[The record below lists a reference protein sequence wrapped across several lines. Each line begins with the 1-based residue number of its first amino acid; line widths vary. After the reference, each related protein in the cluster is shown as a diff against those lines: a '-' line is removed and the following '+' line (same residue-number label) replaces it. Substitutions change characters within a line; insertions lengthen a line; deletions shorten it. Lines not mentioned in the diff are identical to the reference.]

1 MKIRIL
7 KQEVLDTLKNNL
19 DSYIKFYYQRSDND
33 WLYSICDCEPFE
45 EFKIISDFEL
55 ADLNQQLSKTDFDN
69 CKKIYLNFSFLTESQ
84 ACDERLWAGLA
95 HDVFYQYLRKRFKMA
110 PDYILNSKNPVGEVR
125 TRFFYN
131 GGLNSGK
138 FRNALAKCWWVG
150 HHTWSNETKNFDLL
164 DKLGYRDM
172 STKVTDIFHNYTF
185 INNHDILSGI
195 IDGLYYFNN
204 NNIFYDMKKHVRPTL
219 QYLNAIGGG
228 IVLDSLS
235 SNEIREIVI
244 EQIQNKLN
252 GQEDVLIDEFNENSN
267 DFEEKTKIEIGDEF
281 KIKYLSGEKK
291 DEESNF
297 YKVIYNKDFILSKIA
312 QEAIGKT
319 YGDTITIDNNIEG
332 EIIEII
338 KAETNEE

>member
-1 MKIRIL
+1 
-7 KQEVLDTLKNNL
+7 
-19 DSYIKFYYQRSDND
+19 
-33 WLYSICDCEPFE
+33 
-45 EFKIISDFEL
+45 
-55 ADLNQQLSKTDFDN
+55 
-69 CKKIYLNFSFLTESQ
+69 
-84 ACDERLWAGLA
+84 
-95 HDVFYQYLRKRFKMA
+95 
-110 PDYILNSKNPVGEVR
+110 
-125 TRFFYN
+125 
-131 GGLNSGK
+131 
-138 FRNALAKCWWVG
+138 
-150 HHTWSNETKNFDLL
+150 
-164 DKLGYRDM
+164 M